1 MARSR
6 SVIRGAVAFLALGL
20 VAMACGDSKS
30 GSPTTTQAASA
41 AATTTVAPVT
51 TATPQKGGSI
61 TISTGLA
68 AQIGLDPAV
77 AVATGC
83 CGGSEM
89 AAIYDT
95 LVRYNP
101 ATAKFEPRTAQS
113 L

>member
-6 SVIRGAVAFLALGL
+6 SAIRGAAAFLTFGL
-20 VAMACGDSKS
+20 LAMACGDTKS
-30 GSPTTTQAASA
+30 GSPATTQSTSGSSTVTAAPS
-41 AATTTVAPVT
+41 TTVV
-51 TATPQKGGSI
+51 PQKGGSI

-77 AVATGC
+77 AVGTGC

-101 ATAKFEPRTAQS
+101 ATAMFEMRTA
-113 L
+113 